1 MTPAD
6 WIALTFLIYSYIIL
20 KGLNCLL
27 LLLPLGFNQ
36 PGRMIYKMLSSSIAL
51 AVLLSLAMTVSSM
64 NCSIPPLRLP
74 LSNNTFS
81 NGVGRNRGIP
91 ISLGT
96 PGQPEGRHPLS
107 LHC

>member
-1 MTPAD
+1 MT
-6 WIALTFLIYSYIIL
+6 
-20 KGLNCLL
+20 
-27 LLLPLGFNQ
+27 
-36 PGRMIYKMLSSSIAL
+36 YKMLLSGVAL
-51 AVLLSLAMTVSSM
+51 AVLLSLATTVLSM

-81 NGVGRNRGIP
+81 NGIGLNRGIP

-96 PGQPEGRHPLS
+96 PGQPEGRHPLL